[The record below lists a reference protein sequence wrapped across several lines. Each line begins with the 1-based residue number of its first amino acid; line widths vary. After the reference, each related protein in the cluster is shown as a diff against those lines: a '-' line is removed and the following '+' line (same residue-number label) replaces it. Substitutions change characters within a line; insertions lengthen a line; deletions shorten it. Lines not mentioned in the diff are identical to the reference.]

1 MKNGA
6 MVVSC
11 DFYNF
16 IVLGVSAGISSLAY
30 GAIVPTDCSFECM
43 EAGDCTLVP
52 RPRWFYLVVI

>member
-16 IVLGVSAGISSLAY
+16 IVLGVSAGISSLH

-43 EAGDCTLVP
+43 EAGDGTLSLGQGGGFT
-52 RPRWFYLVVI
+52 W